1 MSLSLAFL
9 FAFLV
14 GDQRI
19 ESQLDYRTMYITSFK
34 AVDVF

>member
-1 MSLSLAFL
+1 MSLSLAFQ

-14 GDQRI
+14 GDQQT
-19 ESQLDYRTMYITSFK
+19 ESQLDYRTSYITSFK